1 MIFPPV
7 KSKMAA
13 GTCAN
18 MPLPFHTRIGGTSMK
33 SDELPVGSTTSMD
46 KEYLALVGEVIFL
59 YNMYE
64 ETLAATIQKI
74 VPGFWSWYWSDFR
87 FNPKHVL
94 RHYLHAASLVKNEAM
109 HDEMA
114 RIASAYYQAM
124 DIRSAVAHGRP
135 ATDSNDNDRQV
146 LNYQTGLE
154 NPPMPGEKVGTVTKT
169 KKPKRE
175 VVNRYKEKLLTY
187 SLLKEACEEL
197 ERGCARA
204 RTFYSKI
211 RELSTEELTVG

>member
-1 MIFPPV
+1 MSFSPV

-33 SDELPVGSTTSMD
+33 SDELPVKSRTSMD
-46 KEYLALVGEVIFL
+46 KEYLALVGEVVFL
-59 YNMYE
+59 YNTYE
-64 ETLAATIQKI
+64 ETLAAILD
-74 VPGFWSWYWSDFR
+74 VYDPGFWREYFCECR
-87 FNPKHVL
+87 FNPSDVREHL
-94 RHYLHAASLVKNEAM
+94 AYAASRLDDEEAKM
-109 HDEMA
+109 EITAITVDFF
-114 RIASAYYQAM
+114 QAI

-154 NPPMPGEKVGTVTKT
+154 NPPKPGEKFDPTKA
-169 KKPKRE
+169 KRRKSF
-175 VVNRYKEKLLTY
+175 VINRYKDKLLTY

-204 RTFYSKI
+204 RAFYSKI
-211 RELSTEELTVG
+211 RKLSTEELTVG